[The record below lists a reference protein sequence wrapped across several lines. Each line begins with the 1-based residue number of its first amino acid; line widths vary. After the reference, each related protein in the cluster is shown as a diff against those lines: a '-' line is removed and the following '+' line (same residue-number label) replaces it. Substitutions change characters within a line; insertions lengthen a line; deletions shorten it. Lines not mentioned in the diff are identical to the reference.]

1 MISAIIA
8 TMAGVAMFY
17 SFYVL
22 KEIKTL
28 DMQVKA
34 DNYVGFRLDTDKLY
48 FGTTM
53 PGNDAERGITIFHHY
68 SYPVKV
74 KIYTAGYISKWVTI
88 DNSSFT
94 LLPNET
100 KRVMFRVHVPKDTIN
115 GNYTGTVKL
124 VFTRW

>member
-48 FGTTM
+48 FGTTI
-53 PGNDAERGITIFHHY
+53 PGNDAVRGISVFHNY
-68 SYPVKV
+68 NYLIKV

-100 KRVMFRVHVPKDTIN
+100 RKVMFTVHVPEDTPH